1 MKARLEA
8 ARQKKN
14 ESEKALQLVRAKV
27 NDMQSKKTAQTKKVE
42 QLRKEEQTAKAR
54 VSGLHLRQKNAQSEK
69 CSVLAKL
76 NQIKA
81 NMSRLQSEKNIA
93 EKSEKEQK
101 ISKMEIEGKIEEMMR
116 KRCAALRSTRAS

>member
-1 MKARLEA
+1 MC
-8 ARQKKN
+8 
-14 ESEKALQLVRAKV
+14 AKV
-27 NDMQSKKTAQTKKVE
+27 NDMQSKKIAQTKKVE
-42 QLRKEEQTAKAR
+42 QLRKEVETAKER

-69 CSVLAKL
+69 CSALAKL
-76 NQIKA
+76 NQIKT

-116 KRCAALRSTRAS
+116 KNLHKSKIKKQVQLLKKPDK